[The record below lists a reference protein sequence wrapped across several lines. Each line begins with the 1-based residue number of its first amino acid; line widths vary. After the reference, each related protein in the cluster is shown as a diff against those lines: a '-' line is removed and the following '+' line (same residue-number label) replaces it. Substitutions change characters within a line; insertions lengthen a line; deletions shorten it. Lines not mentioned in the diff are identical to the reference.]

1 MMMTKTSHYANV
13 LLPLPI
19 PGSFTYEIPDE
30 LIEQVKVGVRV
41 VVQFGKRKIY
51 TAVVTAVH
59 QQPPGNVLPKS
70 ILSVLDESPVINPL
84 QFTFWEWISSYY
96 LCYPGEVMNAA
107 LPSAFKLASES
118 EVILNPIAQYEP
130 SSLNEREYLL
140 VESLHNRKSV
150 KISEVSKIIGL
161 QKIIPIVN
169 TLIEKGIIL
178 IKEELPEKYKPK
190 KELFLRLTAEY
201 DNDSKL
207 KELFDRLET
216 KAHKQLDLLMAYIH
230 LSHYGSGSLLEVS
243 RTALL
248 KSAHASAAALEGLI
262 NKNVFEVSEKI
273 ISRFDPE
280 SAVDSP
286 DQIKLSPAQQEAY
299 EKIGVSMKEKD
310 VVLLHG
316 VTSSG
321 KTELYIKLIQ
331 ETLSQGKQ
339 VLYLLPE
346 IALTT
351 QTISRLRRYFGDRV
365 GVYHSRFNENERVEI
380 WNKVM
385 TQNISG
391 QSVNNRYD
399 IILGARSAVF
409 LPYTNLG
416 LVIVDEEHDSSFKQY
431 EPAPRYNGRDSAI
444 YLAHLHGA
452 KTILG
457 SATPSIESYFNAMNG
472 KYGLVDIPERYG
484 NMELPDVVV
493 VDLKREIRMKRAKAH
508 FSALLIE
515 QLEDAKKNQEQAI
528 LFQNRRGFS
537 LRLECETCNWMPV
550 CRNCDVTLVYH
561 KQNNE
566 LRCHYCGYTT
576 HVPES
581 CPECKG
587 TNIKMKGFGTE
598 QVEEE
603 LALLFP
609 EMRIVRMDLD
619 TTRSRYSHQKI
630 INDFEQKKI
639 DILVGTQMV
648 TKGLDFENVSTV
660 GILNADNMLSFPD
673 FRSAERSFQLMAQV
687 SGRSGRRFK
696 RGKVIIQSY
705 QPGHPVIGDVIRHD
719 YNHMYERQLVERRKF
734 NYPPYTRLIQ
744 IVIKHRDPKVL
755 NKAADVLA
763 SKLRKAFGKR
773 VLGPEYPL
781 VARIRNYYL
790 KQVLIKIERDAA
802 LHLMKEKLMAEL
814 VLFSQIKDFGA
825 FRLVIDVDPQ

>member
-1 MMMTKTSHYANV
+1 LQETIYYADV
-13 LLPLPI
+13 LLPLPV
-19 PGSFTYEIPDE
+19 PGKFTYEVPDE
-30 LIEQVKVGVRV
+30 LAGQVKGGVRV

-51 TAVVTAVH
+51 TAVVVSVH
-59 QQPPGNVLPKS
+59 QIAPGNVLPKS
-70 ILSVLDESPVINPL
+70 ILSVLDEHPVINDL
-84 QFTFWEWISSYY
+84 QFTFWEWVSSYY

-118 EVILNPIAQYEP
+118 EVIMNPVAQYEP

-140 VESLHNRKSV
+140 VESLHHRKSI

-161 QKIIPIVN
+161 QKIIPVVN

-178 IKEELPEKYKPK
+178 MKEELPEKFKPK
-190 KELFLRLTAEY
+190 KEVFIHLKDEYAGNESRLR
-201 DNDSKL
+201 
-207 KELFDRLET
+207 ELFDRLET

-230 LSHYGSGSLLEVS
+230 LSHFGSDNLLEVT

-248 KSAHASAAALEGLI
+248 KAAQVSPAALEGLI
-262 NKNVFEVSEKI
+262 KKEVFETSEKI
-273 ISRFDPE
+273 VSRFDFE
-280 SAVDSP
+280 TAAENP
-286 DQIKLSPAQQEAY
+286 DQIQLSQAQQEAY
-299 EKIGVSMKEKD
+299 TKIGESFKEKD

-321 KTELYIKLIQ
+321 KTEIYIKLIQ
-331 ETLSQGKQ
+331 EILSQGKQ

-385 TQNISG
+385 ASNLSG
-391 QSVNNRYD
+391 TAASSHYD

-409 LPYTNLG
+409 LPFTNLG
-416 LVIVDEEHDSSFKQY
+416 LVIIDEEHDSSFKQY

-452 KTILG
+452 RTILG
-457 SATPSIESYFNAMNG
+457 SATPSIESYYNAVKG
-472 KYGLVDIPERYG
+472 KYGLVDILERYG
-484 NMELPDVVV
+484 KMELPEIVV
-493 VDLKREIRMKRAKAH
+493 VDLKREIRMKRTKTH
-508 FSALLIE
+508 FSALLTE

-561 KQNNE
+561 KQSNE

-576 HVPES
+576 PVPEQ

-603 LALLFP
+603 LSILFP
-609 EMRIVRMDLD
+609 DTRIVRMDLD

-630 INDFEQKKI
+630 INDFEQRKI

-673 FRSAERSFQLMAQV
+673 FRATERSYQLMAQV
-687 SGRSGRRFK
+687 SGRSGRKLK

-705 QPGHPVIGDVIRHD
+705 QPGHPIITDVIRHD
-719 YNHMYERQLVERRKF
+719 YLHMYERQLVERRKF
-734 NYPPYTRLIQ
+734 NYPPFTRLIR
-744 IVIKHRDPKVL
+744 IMIKHRDPKLL
-755 NKAADVLA
+755 NKSADVLA
-763 SKLRKAFGKR
+763 ARLKSAFGKR
-773 VLGPEYPL
+773 ILGPEYPL

-790 KQVLIKIERDAA
+790 KQILVKIEREAN
-802 LHLMKEKLMAEL
+802 LHLMKEKLLAEI
-814 VLFSQIKDFGA
+814 VMFSQVKDFGA
-825 FRLVIDVDPQ
+825 FRAVIDVDPQ